1 MVLFSI
7 RWVLISICIA
17 VFIMYGYGLLITYMN
32 GVMHVLCSPCMHD
45 IKHARR
51 EKNLLSCCEAST
63 WRCPKLACLL
73 ILLFLPEE
81 IKGDD
86 MFNLNS
92 KQLLYNSQQKL
103 SHFIIVTV
111 YLFEMKEK
119 QLKASLS
126 YTFRK
131 DIYVFW
137 LWNS

>member
-1 MVLFSI
+1 
-7 RWVLISICIA
+7 
-17 VFIMYGYGLLITYMN
+17 
-32 GVMHVLCSPCMHD
+32 
-45 IKHARR
+45 
-51 EKNLLSCCEAST
+51 
-63 WRCPKLACLL
+63 
-73 ILLFLPEE
+73 
-81 IKGDD
+81 

-131 DIYVFW
+131 DIYVF
-137 LWNS
+137 